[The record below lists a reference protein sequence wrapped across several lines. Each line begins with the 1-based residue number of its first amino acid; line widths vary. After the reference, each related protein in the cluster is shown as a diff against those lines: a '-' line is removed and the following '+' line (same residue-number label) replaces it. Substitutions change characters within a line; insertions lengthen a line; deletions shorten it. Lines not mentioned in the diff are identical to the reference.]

1 MWRGREVLL
10 DGGGPLAASGA
21 ASAGRRRFFDLW
33 LGLDFELEQ
42 RQQIQRDAER
52 DGVFAN
58 SPDRHC
64 GRSRGIVGPSRI
76 ESSGSVQ
83 ADDCAR
89 SAHPHAASRRVVL
102 RPEGTPRARRR
113 RPRPGGR
120 RPGPQ
125 AAPKALA
132 ARAARLP
139 VIVHGVQPVR
149 RLHELVRRV
158 DLGACFLPNPA
169 SYSAKAVRNRISSPG
184 PIWVWAL
191 MRSLASPS
199 FRKRL

>member
-1 MWRGREVLL
+1 M
-10 DGGGPLAASGA
+10 AALSRQA
-21 ASAGRRRFFDLW
+21 LRRRG
-33 LGLDFELEQ
+33 LGAGFSIFGWALDFELEQ

-52 DGVFAN
+52 DGVCAN
-58 SPDRHC
+58 GPDRHC
-64 GRSRGIVGPSRI
+64 GRGRGIVGPSRI
-76 ESSGSVQ
+76 EASGSVQ

-89 SAHPHAASRRVVL
+89 SAHSHAASRRVVL
-102 RPEGTPRARRR
+102 RPEGTPRARCR

-139 VIVHGVQPVR
+139 VIVHGAQPVR

-158 DLGACFLPNPA
+158 DLGACFLPTRPPIRPRLSGTGFRHPA
-169 SYSAKAVRNRISSPG
+169 
-184 PIWVWAL
+184 
-191 MRSLASPS
+191 RSG
-199 FRKRL
+199 FGR